1 MSKTNLHQQSL
12 HMQSLDQRD
21 FDTINHRHHTSRV
34 MTRRDHR
41 TRGHG
46 ASQSELPMAN
56 DQENVPQRVEPQ
68 PTLTSKQQAKAA
80 ELAEQIERE
89 QKECGPR
96 FELIEK
102 IGEGTYGIVFK
113 AQDHKLNQVSMPLRL
128 NLEQRR
134 VLSRNKFYLLSFRK
148 IFACVLP
155 FW

>member
-1 MSKTNLHQQSL
+1 
-12 HMQSLDQRD
+12 
-21 FDTINHRHHTSRV
+21 

-41 TRGHG
+41 TRGNGHG
-46 ASQSELPMAN
+46 ASQSELPMMN

-113 AQDHKLNQVSMPLRL
+113 AQDHKLNQVSLNSFQPPAQSERHAANVYVEFWAEINFIFCLFAKFLRAFCHFG
-128 NLEQRR
+128 R
-134 VLSRNKFYLLSFRK
+134 
-148 IFACVLP
+148 
-155 FW
+155 